1 MEKVPGCWEHLSMV
15 WHDLKE
21 ARIHKSNLGTIWL
34 GIANAYSSTP
44 HKFISFD
51 LCRYG
56 VSPKWIRLVEN
67 YCKRIFSKSFSESA
81 TSAWHWNHQEIFAGR
96 TLSIILF
103 LAGVNI
109 ILEYSVQVKVP
120 LFTISNIEFPLLC
133 AFMDDLSI
141 MSRCV
146 KSVQIQNFFWSVFG
160 HFSRSVFHSF
170 WSPNFTFSVH
180 SCCDLDWTKVQS
192 WQILLYS
199 HYKGY
204 VYEHNTFF
212 CFKSNRLTRTFIFHP
227 FKTNYVFGLLNPNLG
242 GGGNLPHPPPPQLV
256 FP

>member
-1 MEKVPGCWEHLSMV
+1 M
-15 WHDLKE
+15 
-21 ARIHKSNLGTIWL
+21 
-34 GIANAYSSTP
+34 
-44 HKFISFD
+44 
-51 LCRYG
+51 
-56 VSPKWIRLVEN
+56 
-67 YCKRIFSKSFSESA
+67 
-81 TSAWHWNHQEIFAGR
+81 
-96 TLSIILF
+96 
-103 LAGVNI
+103 NI

-146 KSVQIQNFFWSVFG
+146 KSVQIQNFFWSVSSRIQTECKVSKYIF
-160 HFSRSVFHSF
+160 FSGIYLD
-170 WSPNFTFSVH
+170 TFQAVSSTVSGALTLPSQCTAAVTWIELKFRADK
-180 SCCDLDWTKVQS
+180 SCSIV
-192 WQILLYS
+192 II
-199 HYKGY
+199 KG